1 MGRKKN
7 LPLIEEI
14 EIQDIGSE
22 GKALTKHNGQVIFI
36 QKDALPGDVVDLQV
50 VKKRKR
56 FMEAVPVRFHQYS
69 KKRDKPFC
77 MHFGVCGGCKWQNLQ
92 YTEQL
97 YYKQKQV
104 EEQLKHIGKL
114 KPEKINKILPSPE
127 TRYYR
132 NKLEFTFSSKRWLTE
147 REIIENNTI
156 TDMNALGL
164 HIPGK
169 FDKVLDL
176 KECFLQPEPSNS
188 IRLAIKEYAE
198 KMKLS
203 FFDLRNQ
210 QGFLRN
216 LIIRT
221 ALTGEVMVILS
232 FFHDEPE
239 DRKALLEHLRSSFP
253 EITSLYYVINSKA
266 NDSITDLNI
275 IHYAGKKNITERI
288 GEINYKIGPVSFFQT
303 NSKQTYHL
311 YEKIIEFAGFNS
323 NEVVYDLYTGIGTIA
338 NYIAGSVNKVIGIDN
353 VSEAIAYAKD
363 NAALNNIGNTA
374 FFHGEMRNVLTS
386 GFFNQH
392 GKPDTIILDP
402 PRAGLHEKVVNS
414 IREAMP
420 SKIVYVSCNPS
431 TQARD
436 IGMLSDQYSLNEIQP
451 VDMFPH
457 THHVENIAMLKPL

>member
-14 EIQDIGSE
+14 EIEDIGSE

-56 FMEAVPVRFHQYS
+56 FLEAVPVHFHQYS
-69 KKRDKPFC
+69 NKRDAPFC

-114 KPEKINKILPSPE
+114 KPEKINQIIPSPE

-147 REIIENNTI
+147 REIFENNTI

-198 KMKLS
+198 KMELS
-203 FFDLRNQ
+203 FFDLRSQ

-232 FFHDEPE
+232 FFYDEPE

-266 NDSITDLNI
+266 NDSITDLKI
-275 IHYAGKKNITERI
+275 MHYAGEKNITERI
-288 GEINYKIGPVSFFQT
+288 GEVNYKIGPVSFFQT

-311 YEKIIEFAGFNS
+311 YEKIIEFAGFHG
-323 NEVVYDLYTGIGTIA
+323 NEMVYDLYSGIGTIT
-338 NYIAGSVNKVIGIDN
+338 NYIAGKVKKVIGIDN

-386 GFFNQH
+386 RFFNQH

-414 IREAMP
+414 IRETMP

-436 IGMLSDQYSLNEIQP
+436 ISMLSDQYSVKEIQP

-457 THHVENIAMLKPL
+457 TYHVENIALLQHV